1 LTPAPE
7 VVFHRFFQKLVPAE
21 LRQRYRGKQDLDS
34 RDLEPNLGSL
44 LAEIQGVLNGDLQ
57 ERNPNFHFDY
67 IDATEPNALAFA
79 DEGFAFVAITMPL
92 IRELFRKAERL
103 SKDLLVIE
111 VLKVTSTKTEPWAI
125 QVFLFATQLSF
136 VVAHEYSHH
145 DRGHI
150 LPSSQLRLEFPSDG
164 TGSLRRQAQEIDAD
178 GLAVYLVL
186 SHLITGPRR
195 DSTRKLLALDF
206 PDAEFEE
213 ILLASVVM
221 AIATVFSIFPARGF
235 DQHTLYELPYPP
247 QAVRMDEVMRNMKT
261 WCSQNRPDLG
271 SCITP
276 MWFQRILNASLQNG
290 ARTWASQIEVLRP
303 SVSTSY
309 FTQLHEQLILLLNK

>member
-1 LTPAPE
+1 MRLSQAQRKCYCNKERGAAIFCDTRAE
-7 VVFHRFFQKLVPAE
+7 VIFHRFFQKLVPAE

-57 ERNPNFHFDY
+57 QRNPSFHFDY
-67 IDATEPNALAFA
+67 IDATEPNALAFE

-92 IRELFRKAERL
+92 IRELFWKAERL
-103 SKDLLVIE
+103 SKDPRVIE

-150 LPSSQLRLEFPSDG
+150 LPSTQLRLELPSDG
-164 TGSLRRQAQEIDAD
+164 TGSLRRQAQEVDAD

-186 SHLITGPRR
+186 SHLFTGARR
-195 DSTRKLLALDF
+195 DSTRKLLVLDCT
-206 PDAEFEE
+206 DAEFEE
-213 ILLASVVM
+213 MLLASGN
-221 AIATVFSIFPARGF
+221 IFRE
-235 DQHTLYELPYPP
+235 ELTCLPSSS
-247 QAVRMDEVMRNMKT
+247 A
-261 WCSQNRPDLG
+261 
-271 SCITP
+271 
-276 MWFQRILNASLQNG
+276 A
-290 ARTWASQIEVLRP
+290 RP
-303 SVSTSY
+303 SLAAVESTSKKN
-309 FTQLHEQLILLLNK
+309 LRLRDSCE